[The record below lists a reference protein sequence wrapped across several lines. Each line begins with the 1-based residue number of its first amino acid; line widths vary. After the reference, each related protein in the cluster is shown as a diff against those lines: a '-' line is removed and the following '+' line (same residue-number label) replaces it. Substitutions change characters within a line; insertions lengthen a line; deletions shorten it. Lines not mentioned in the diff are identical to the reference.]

1 MARGKRLGALF
12 SYLQLETGHVKQN
25 TPLGNPSGVFN
36 IVKLITAYRAFLA
49 TSTMA
54 VKAAG
59 SLMAMSEST
68 LRSNSTP
75 AFFRPFMKAE

>member
-12 SYLQLETGHVKQN
+12 SYLQPETSHLMQN
-25 TPLGNPSGVFN
+25 TPLGFPSGVFN
-36 IVKLITAYRAFLA
+36 IVKLRTAYRAFLA

-68 LRSNSTP
+68 LRSSSTP